1 MPLLANI
8 LQGDRTDLDLIQ
20 LALETLANVVTYE
33 TGSDEGI
40 VSLCNGYF
48 FYAFVYLVEQANLP
62 HDITVQFTGI
72 DFVLLDSKHIQFC
85 LFRIV

>member
-8 LQGDRTDLDLIQ
+8 LQGDRTYLDLIQ

-40 VSLCNGYF
+40 VSLCNGYSF
-48 FYAFVYLVEQANLP
+48 MHLFTLQNKRIYLMISPFNLQ
-62 HDITVQFTGI
+62 V
-72 DFVLLDSKHIQFC
+72 
-85 LFRIV
+85 